1 MRPTTD
7 SIPKALIPVGGVPF
21 ADHQLRWLAR
31 QGVDHIVYCIGY
43 RGDQIREYVGNGGRW
58 GVAVDFVDER
68 DELRGT
74 AGAMRLALDED
85 VLDDRFFV
93 LYGDSYL
100 PIALAPV
107 WKAFEEASSP
117 ALMTVLR
124 NEGRWDRSNAVV
136 EDGLV
141 TTYDKSNADENVSL
155 EWIDYGLSVLN
166 RSVVESRV
174 PRGAVADL
182 ADLYRELSAAGLLA
196 AFEVHE
202 RFFEIGSPGGL
213 ADLEVFLYG

>member
-7 SIPKALIPVGGVPF
+7 SIPKTLIPVGGVAF
-21 ADHQLRWLAR
+21 ADHQLRWLAGD
-31 QGVDHIVYCIGY
+31 GVDRIVYCIGY

-58 GVAVDFVDER
+58 GVSVDFVDEG

-74 AGAMRLALDED
+74 AGALRLALDEG
-85 VLDDRFFV
+85 VLHDRFFV

-107 WKAFEEASSP
+107 WKAFDEAGLP

-124 NEGRWDRSNAVV
+124 NAGRWDRSNAVV

-141 TTYDKSNADENVSL
+141 TTYDKSSADANVSL
-155 EWIDYGLSVLN
+155 EWIDYGLSVLD

-182 ADLYRELSAAGLLA
+182 ADLYPELSTAGLLA

-213 ADLEVFLYG
+213 ADLDVFLNG

>member
-1 MRPTTD
+1 
-7 SIPKALIPVGGVPF
+7 
-21 ADHQLRWLAR
+21 
-31 QGVDHIVYCIGY
+31 
-43 RGDQIREYVGNGGRW
+43 
-58 GVAVDFVDER
+58 
-68 DELRGT
+68 
-74 AGAMRLALDED
+74 
-85 VLDDRFFV
+85 
-93 LYGDSYL
+93 
-100 PIALAPV
+100 
-107 WKAFEEASSP
+107 
-117 ALMTVLR
+117 LMTVLR

-202 RFFEIGSPGGL
+202 RFFEIGSPAGL
-213 ADLEVFLYG
+213 EDLALHLHGHRSGH